1 MGKSIEN
8 LEGVS
13 DTGAGAGCGYRL
25 VCPFSIIT
33 LRCVLVLIL
42 SVCVLL
48 SALFWLPPFRSSR
61 SPFHP
66 SDDALAADIQAAF
79 MLAKPFSQLVP
90 HVQKLEYDIFE
101 EIGVPDSKVSII
113 SLHPWAPKNFTSVV
127 FGVLPYSK
135 YVSISSP
142 ALSLLKSSLVELALQ
157 QVNLSLSRAL
167 FGHSSAFEVLKFP
180 GGISITPGQPVSL
193 WKMPQILFNFTLNNS
208 ISQISKNF
216 DELKNQLKFGLELR
230 YYENVYLEL
239 TNTKGS
245 TVRSPVTV
253 QASVLSDIGS
263 PMLLPD
269 RLKELAAIIIGSD
282 AKNLGLDH
290 AVFGKVKCVQLSSYL
305 KDSISSIG
313 SPSPSP
319 SPSPSSSPSPSPL
332 EAPAS
337 SPSPSPSPSEAP
349 ASSPSPS
356 LIPTCCTPSESPYP
370 ATPELGPSPQSSSP
384 DITPPRKGS
393 HIQPSL
399 PPNVSPRHQVDPPMS
414 GNSPS
419 PSIPLK
425 PGTRGSTPKMSLSLS
440 PFPSPSR
447 HGSKPRSE
455 QGNREASIAPASVFL
470 EISRSL
476 PSYKADAYIW
486 HMLLLGF
493 VAFHLIHR
501 R

>member
-1 MGKSIEN
+1 MGKSIQN

-13 DTGAGAGCGYRL
+13 DAGAGAGCGRRL
-25 VCPFSIIT
+25 VCPFPSIT

-61 SPFHP
+61 SSFHP
-66 SDDALAADIQAAF
+66 SDDALAADIQATF
-79 MLAKPFSQLVP
+79 MLAKPFAQLVP

-101 EIGVPDSKVSII
+101 EIGVPESKVSVI
-113 SLHPWAPKNFTSVV
+113 SLHPSTPTNVTAVV

-142 ALSLLKSSLVELALQ
+142 FLSLLKSSFVELALQ
-157 QVNLSLSRAL
+157 QVNLSLSPAL

-216 DELKNQLKFGLELR
+216 DQLKIQLKFGLQLR

-263 PMLLPD
+263 HILLPD
-269 RLKELAAIIIGSD
+269 RLKELAAIIIGPD

-319 SPSPSSSPSPSPL
+319 SPSPSSSPSPSPS
-332 EAPAS
+332 PAS

-349 ASSPSPS
+349 ASSPAPC
-356 LIPTCCTPSESPYP
+356 LIPICCNPSTSPYP
-370 ATPELGPSPQSSSP
+370 ATPELGPSPQSSSS
-384 DITPPRKGS
+384 DTTPRKGS
-393 HIQPSL
+393 HIHPSL
-399 PPNVSPRHQVDPPMS
+399 PPKASPRHHVDPPAS

-419 PSIPLK
+419 PSVPLK
-425 PGTRGSTPKMSLSLS
+425 PGTWGSTPKMSPSLT

-447 HGSKPRSE
+447 HGSQPRSVE
-455 QGNREASIAPASVFL
+455 GNREASIAPASVFL
-470 EISRSL
+470 EVSRSL
-476 PSYKADAYIW
+476 PSCKAHGYIW